1 MNLPY
6 FEKEK
11 KKKKK
16 FWKTVPSFYLTQ
28 FFFETNI
35 KNLKENKAKYQRTMI
50 KLTAEEILAI
60 INSGATE
67 LDLKGSL

>member
-35 KNLKENKAKYQRTMI
+35 KNLKENKYQVPTNDDKTNSRGDISNNQQWSHRTRS
-50 KLTAEEILAI
+50 ER
-60 INSGATE
+60 
-67 LDLKGSL
+67 